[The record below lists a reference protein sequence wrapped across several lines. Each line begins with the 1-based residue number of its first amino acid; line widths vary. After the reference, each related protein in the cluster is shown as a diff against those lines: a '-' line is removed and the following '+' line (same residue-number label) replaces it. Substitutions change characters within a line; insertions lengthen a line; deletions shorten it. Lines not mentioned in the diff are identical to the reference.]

1 MNDRELIELFAAR
14 HLQAIAQTE
23 AAYKAYCTG
32 IAQSILQD
40 AQTIESCVGKT
51 WMLAWDL
58 VPEQKPENLK
68 LFVGKLT
75 RKSSLEHLVNEPESA
90 SAELVQVLA
99 ELGELASDEADPSAQ
114 IPDEKFLH
122 VLNTFLQGLPERE
135 RCIFVRRYY
144 FAESIERIALRYD
157 LTRADTVQI
166 LGIVKNGLRAVLGR
180 RVRMQELS
188 ALMLIGEIDPALIE
202 RSEHYKPARR
212 VRRKRRKLKKVHKVL
227 IILAAVL
234 LLLIVVPAFTAWLID
249 GYVQREWDEYDGTAL
264 GVLDYFL
271 TQDENLVSNLI
282 GEDGRE
288 TLHQRIDAAGGAAQ
302 IVLHGSEGLIYQSL
316 ENGTCMV
323 TGMVWKGDKH
333 VLIPMISPE
342 GEIVVAIDAHAFDQ
356 NRAITEV
363 TIPITVL
370 QIERFAFQGCESLQA
385 VHLPASLQR
394 IGVGAFRN
402 CKNLTSLHIPA
413 SVSQIGSGILSGC
426 TALESITVDPLN
438 LFYHSKNNC
447 LISTAD
453 GMLLAG
459 FGSSVV
465 VPDYV
470 KGIEISAFENQTKLN
485 EIHIPEGV
493 TSIGEEAFSNCYY
506 LERITLPK
514 SLDKVG
520 YRAFVGCT
528 RLDEVYYAGSAQDF
542 GKIELQAEN
551 TWLQNADI
559 QYDYEPES

>member
-1 MNDRELIELFAAR
+1 MNDHELIELFAAR
-14 HLQAIAQTE
+14 HLQAIEQTE
-23 AAYKAYCTG
+23 AAYKAYCMG

-40 AQTIESCVGKT
+40 AQAAEACVGKT
-51 WMLAWDL
+51 WMLAWEL

-75 RKSSLEHLVNEPESA
+75 RKSCLEHLVNEPESA
-90 SAELVQVLA
+90 SAELTQVLS
-99 ELGELASDEADPSAQ
+99 ELGDIASDEADPVAQ
-114 IPDEKFLH
+114 IPEEKFCNILQ
-122 VLNTFLQGLPERE
+122 TYLQGLSERE
-135 RCIFVRRYY
+135 RCVFVRRYY
-144 FAESIERIALRYD
+144 FAESIDRIALRYD

-166 LGIVKNGLRAVLGR
+166 LGIVRNGLRAVLGR

-188 ALMLIGEIDPALIE
+188 ALMLIGEIDPGLIE

-227 IILAAVL
+227 IILAAL
-234 LLLIVVPAFTAWLID
+234 LLLLVIVPAFTAWQID
-249 GYVQREWDEYDGTAL
+249 GYVQREWNEYDGTAL

-282 GEDGRE
+282 GQDGRE
-288 TLHQRIDAAGGAAQ
+288 KLHQRIDAAGGAAK

-333 VLIPMISPE
+333 VLIPVISPE

-370 QIERFAFQGCESLQA
+370 QIERFAFQNCWNLQA

-394 IGVGAFRN
+394 ISVGAFHN
-402 CKNLTSLHIPA
+402 CNNLTSLHIPA

-426 TALESITVDPLN
+426 TALESITVDPMN
-438 LFYHSKNNC
+438 LFYHSNNNY

-453 GMLLAG
+453 GMLIAG
-459 FGSSVV
+459 CGSSIV

-470 KGIEISAFENQTKLN
+470 KGIEISAFANHTKLN
-485 EIHIPEGV
+485 EIYIPEGV
-493 TSIGEEAFSNCYY
+493 TSIGEEAFSNCYS

-514 SLDKVG
+514 SLDTVG
-520 YRAFVGCT
+520 YRAFMGCT
-528 RLDEVYYAGSAQDF
+528 RLGEVYYAGSRQDF
-542 GKIELQAEN
+542 DQIEFKAEN

-559 QYDYEPES
+559 QYNYQPES